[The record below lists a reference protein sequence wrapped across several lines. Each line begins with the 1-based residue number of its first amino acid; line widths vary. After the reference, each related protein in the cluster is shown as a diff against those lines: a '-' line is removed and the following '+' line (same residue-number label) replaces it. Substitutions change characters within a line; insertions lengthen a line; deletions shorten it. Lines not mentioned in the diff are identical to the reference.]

1 MSIDPDSVTVSIS
14 PDAAERIAA
23 HAAAMDAEAMEAAAA
38 GGRPLPADADR
49 VWGEVAPAVRAAFAA
64 ADFAILRG
72 LPALE
77 GGRMLM
83 AAAALLGRRFHTY
96 GGGKVVKIFA
106 MSPWR
111 NDLAH
116 TAADGFFHTDL
127 NASPQPPAL
136 TGIQCIVPDPGAPQY
151 GVNRVVRTADL
162 LAALEESGRTNALHF
177 LCEET
182 VGLANDRSTK
192 VWHGRIVSDGIT
204 RYHPETVRAACRRDG
219 VDAPEE
225 ILETIQAEALRVSR
239 PFQLGTGDM
248 LLLSNHRTLHYRGE
262 CSIAFQ
268 RFPMDFVARRIY
280 VLHVSDE
287 HQTH

>member
-1 MSIDPDSVTVSIS
+1 MSIDPESVTVSIS
-14 PDAAERIAA
+14 PEVAQRIAA
-23 HAAAMDAEAMEAAAA
+23 HAAVMDAEAMENAAAA
-38 GGRPLPADADR
+38 GLSLVPNAES
-49 VWGEVAPAVRAAFAA
+49 VWGDVAPAVRAAFAA

-83 AAAALLGRRFHTY
+83 AAASLLGRRFHTY

-111 NDLAH
+111 ADLAH

-136 TGIQCIVPDPGAPQY
+136 TGIQCIVPDPGAPEY
-151 GVNRVVRTADL
+151 GVNRVVRTVDL
-162 LAALEESGRTNALHF
+162 LAALEKSGQTQALRF

-182 VGLANDRSTK
+182 VGLANDRATT
-192 VWHGRIVSDGIT
+192 VWRGRVVDDGIT

-219 VDAPEE
+219 VSTPEA
-225 ILETIQAEALRVSR
+225 ILDIIQAEALRVSR
-239 PFQLGTGDM
+239 PFQLSAGDM

-262 CSIAFQ
+262 CSVAFR
-268 RFPMDFVARRIY
+268 RFPTDFVARRIY
-280 VLHVSDE
+280 VLHVADE
-287 HQTH
+287 QQTH